1 MLSLIATL
9 RVKEGKANDAREFL
23 GKLASE
29 VREGEPGTLAYVC
42 HQRKDD
48 PRTFVVY
55 EKYDSPESFKAHGA
69 NLAKHGARFA
79 DLLEGRPDLQM
90 LDEI

>member
-9 RVKEGKANDAREFL
+9 RVKEGKAEDAREFL
-23 GKLASE
+23 GKLAAE
-29 VREGEPGTLAYVC
+29 VRDGEPGTLAYVC
-42 HQRKDD
+42 HQRRDD

-55 EKYDSPESFKAHGA
+55 EKYDSQESFKAHGA

-79 DLLEGRPDLQM
+79 DLLDARPELQM
-90 LDEI
+90 LEEL